1 MCESLVKKLA
11 GKIIVQKSTW
21 HLGPH
26 QQSDFSLVCQ
36 AYKHP
41 VQTGMYNF
49 GEVPWYVV
57 FGKAIYEKTLSS
69 RQ

>member
-26 QQSDFSLVCQ
+26 QQSDFSLVC
-36 AYKHP
+36 
-41 VQTGMYNF
+41 
-49 GEVPWYVV
+49 
-57 FGKAIYEKTLSS
+57 
-69 RQ
+69 